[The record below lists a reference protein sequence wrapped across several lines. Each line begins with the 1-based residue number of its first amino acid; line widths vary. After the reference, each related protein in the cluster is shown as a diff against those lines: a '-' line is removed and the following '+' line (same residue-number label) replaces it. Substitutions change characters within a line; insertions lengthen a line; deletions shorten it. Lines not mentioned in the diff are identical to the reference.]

1 MGLKKGQ
8 TNNPDGRPV
17 GALSEKRK
25 EWESM
30 GSTLL
35 GSWTDYITEYGN
47 QLIKEDRFDDFY
59 PLYKDMV
66 NYFKPKMQSTT
77 IDANIDT
84 TPKIIFQ
91 DISGKEVEDVS

>member
-30 GSTLL
+30 GGTLL
-35 GSWTDYITEYGN
+35 GSWTNYITEYGN
-47 QLIKEDRFDDFY
+47 QLIKENNFDDFY

-66 NYFKPKMQSTT
+66 NYFKPKMQSSTLDAKVESKQT
-77 IDANIDT
+77 IINLGDGEPD
-84 TPKIIFQ
+84 
-91 DISGKEVEDVS
+91 